1 MSAVQQAVPFEQGT
15 SLWQDAWA
23 RLRRNRLA
31 VVSGI
36 VFLVIALACVIGP
49 WFSPYGYEEQDLV
62 LGAAKP
68 SAEHWFGT
76 DTFGRDLL
84 TRVLYGG
91 RVSLMVGFASMVLA
105 TLIGVTVGVVSGYFG
120 GWLDNLLM
128 RLLEIILSIPSFL
141 VILLLSVLLKPNLG
155 SIVIIIGSLMWMHM
169 ARIVRAETMAI
180 REREYVLYAKA
191 SGLGSAGII
200 FRHVLPG
207 LVPVIIVGATNNVA
221 SSIMM
226 ESSLSFLGFGVQPP
240 NATWGSM
247 LNGAQGFLT
256 QAPYM
261 AIFPG
266 ALILLTVLSFN
277 ILGDLLRVALEPK
290 LGRR

>member
-1 MSAVQQAVPFEQGT
+1 MTRSRSVIRELF
-15 SLWQDAWA
+15 SS
-23 RLRRNRLA
+23 NM
-31 VVSGI
+31 GI
-36 VFLVIALACVIGP
+36 ASIVILSVLIIGSALA
-49 WFSPYGYEEQDLV
+49 FLSPHDPNHLDVARRLQ
-62 LGAAKP
+62 AP
-68 SAEHWFGT
+68 NAEHWFGT
-76 DTFGRDLL
+76 DDYGRDIF
-84 TRVLYGG
+84 TRMLYGG
-91 RVSLMVGFASMVLA
+91 RVSLLVGFASMLLSMA
-105 TLIGVTVGVVSGYFG
+105 IGVTVGVVSGYFG
-120 GWLDNLLM
+120 GWIDNLLM
-128 RLLEIILSIPSFL
+128 RVLEIILSIPSFL

-169 ARIVRAETMAI
+169 ARIVRAETLAL
-180 REREYVLYAKA
+180 REREYVLYARA
-191 SGLGSAGII
+191 SGQGSVGII
-200 FRHVLPG
+200 FRHILPG
-207 LVPVIIVGATNNVA
+207 LVPVIVVGATNNVA

-247 LNGAQGFLT
+247 LNGAQGTLT